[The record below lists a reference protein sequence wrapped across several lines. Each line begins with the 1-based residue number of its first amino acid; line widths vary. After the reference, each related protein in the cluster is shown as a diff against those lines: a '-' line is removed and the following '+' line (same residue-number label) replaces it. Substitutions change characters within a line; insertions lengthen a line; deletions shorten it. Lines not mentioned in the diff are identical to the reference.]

1 MRLTD
6 EGVPVGQSALIARFG
21 LKTPSPSVASS
32 VGSGTRR
39 TIVEGD
45 RSIEKY
51 PLSYQPDDSL
61 IGHLRF
67 ALRYEPL
74 HLGILVS
81 AFKVADRNDIEEWV
95 RAEPTG
101 AYARRAWFLYEWLT
115 GQKLDVPDAGVVTN
129 VEALDTKL
137 HFTAKGVPSRRHKV
151 IDNIP
156 GRPGFAPTIRRTKRL
171 EAFVSDQLD
180 DEARKMVEG
189 CDPAVLTRATNFLYT
204 KETKSSFAIEN
215 EVATGQRAE
224 RFVAALRATKTFDP
238 SDPASL
244 IALQNTIVDPRYAAH
259 GLRDFQNFIG
269 ETVGGYR
276 EVVHFICPRPEDVE
290 PLMADWAKS
299 TERLKGAIHP
309 VIAAT
314 LVAFGFVFIHPF
326 EDGNGRIHRFL
337 MHHVLSAEGFT
348 PAGLLFPV
356 SAAIVRDRA
365 GYDDA
370 LETFSKSIRPFIDW
384 AWAPGQT
391 IEVKND
397 TADLYRYFDA
407 TPLTEF
413 LFAKVAETIRK
424 DLKDELGYV
433 AFFDAALKAVAD
445 IVDMPDRRASL
456 LVKLCRQNGG
466 VLSKAKRCEFPELT
480 EAEIA
485 AIETSI
491 RAIIAENSVTAED
504 QAASPP

>member
-6 EGVPVGQSALIARFG
+6 EGVRVGQSALIARYG
-21 LKTPSPSVASS
+21 LKTPGPSVASF
-32 VGSGTRR
+32 VGPGTRR

-45 RSIEKY
+45 SSIEKY
-51 PLSYQPDDSL
+51 PQSYQPDDNL
-61 IGHLRF
+61 IGHLKF
-67 ALRYEPL
+67 ALHYEPL
-74 HLGILVS
+74 HLGVLAG
-81 AFKVADRNDIEEWV
+81 AFKAADKKEIEAWV

-101 AYARRAWFLYEWLT
+101 RYARRAWFFYEWLT
-115 GQKLDVPDAGVVTN
+115 GETLDLPDAGIVTY
-129 VEALDTKL
+129 VDALDEKL
-137 HFTAKGVPSRRHKV
+137 HFTAKGQASRRHKV
-151 IDNIP
+151 TDNIP
-156 GRPGFAPTIRRTKRL
+156 GRPGFAPTVRRTKRL
-171 EAFVSDQLD
+171 VGFVDQALD
-180 DEARKMVEG
+180 KAARKIVEG

-238 SDPASL
+238 SDLASL
-244 IALQNTIVDPRYAAH
+244 IQLQNTIVDQRYAAH

-269 ETVGGYR
+269 ETGAGYR
-276 EVVHFICPRPEDVE
+276 DIVYFICPRPGDVG
-290 PLMADWAKS
+290 PLMSDWAKAN
-299 TERLKGAIHP
+299 ERLKGAIHP

-337 MHHVLSAEGFT
+337 IHHVLSADGFT
-348 PAGLLFPV
+348 PPGLLFPV

-365 GYDDA
+365 GYDAA
-370 LETFSKSIRPFIDW
+370 LESFSKAIQPFIDW

-407 TPLTEF
+407 TPLAEF
-413 LFAKVAETIRK
+413 LFANVAETIQK

-433 AFFDAALKAVAD
+433 AFFDAALKAVAE

-466 VLSKAKRCEFPELT
+466 VLSKAKRGEFPELT

-485 AIETSI
+485 AIETAI
-491 RAIIAENSVTAED
+491 RAIIAENTAGED
-504 QAASPP
+504 RAGSPL